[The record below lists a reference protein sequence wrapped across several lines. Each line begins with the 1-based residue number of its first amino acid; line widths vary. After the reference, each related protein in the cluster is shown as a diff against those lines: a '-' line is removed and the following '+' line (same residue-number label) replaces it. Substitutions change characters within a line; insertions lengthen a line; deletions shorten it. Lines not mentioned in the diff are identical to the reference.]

1 MFYYL
6 TLDLKEEGID
16 RSEHE
21 LDPSKQKLKL
31 KWTRAIYHF
40 LISEGD
46 KVTKTRSKEGLINLL
61 EQELSEHE
69 LNLKNNC
76 WI

>member
-21 LDPSKQKLKL
+21 LDPSKQKFKL

-46 KVTKTRSKEGLINLL
+46 KVTKN
-61 EQELSEHE
+61 
-69 LNLKNNC
+69 
-76 WI
+76 

>member
-21 LDPSKQKLKL
+21 LDPSKQKFKL

-40 LISEGD
+40 WYL
-46 KVTKTRSKEGLINLL
+46 KVTKWQKTRPKEGLINLL